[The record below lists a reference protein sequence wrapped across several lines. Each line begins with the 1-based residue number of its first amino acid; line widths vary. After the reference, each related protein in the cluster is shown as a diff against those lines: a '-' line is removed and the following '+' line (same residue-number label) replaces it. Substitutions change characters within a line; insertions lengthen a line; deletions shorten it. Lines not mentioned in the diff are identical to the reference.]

1 MPTLTTIQIPTV
13 RPFQPTDAAQFVN
26 RDGFQCTQ
34 AHLLMQ
40 SQSGPAFTAE
50 LDGRPVAAAGIVLTW
65 PGLGLAW
72 MVIAEDMP
80 LPPLWL
86 TRTVKRFLADL
97 VRRHGL
103 HRLEAVTVQDSIRNQ
118 RWIEAIGFSR
128 EQYGV
133 ARRYLADDRA
143 VIRYERIED

>member
-1 MPTLTTIQIPTV
+1 MPTLTTIQTPTV
-13 RPFQPTDAAQFVN
+13 RPFRPGDAVQFVN
-26 RDGFQCTQ
+26 RDGFQCTE

-50 LDGRPVAAAGIVLTW
+50 LDGQPVAAAGVVMPW

-72 MVIAEDMP
+72 MVIDEAVR
-80 LPPLWL
+80 LPPLWM

-103 HRLEAVTVQDSIRNQ
+103 HRLEAVAVQDSLRNQ
-118 RWIEAIGFSR
+118 RWLEAMGFTR
-128 EQYGV
+128 EQHGV
-133 ARRYLADDRA
+133 ARRYLADARA